1 MPEPILNVAYLGRK
15 GSFASLVAKQRY
27 AQLEQIPQPSVA
39 DVVAYV
45 TERRDRIGIV
55 PIENS
60 SGGIIHD
67 SVDVFV
73 EDSFK
78 LFIREETRIHVR
90 YALLGRKGQEIKTIY
105 SHYAALKHCV
115 DWIRAQFP
123 NAKTRAAASTSEAA
137 AIAAEDPGGVAI
149 STRDSA
155 LEYGLEI
162 LEFPILEKVPNVTQ
176 FFTIGHERADSIT
189 EGGNTSLVAS
199 LSNQPGSLFSFLKPF
214 HDFKANLNRIQS
226 RAIPGRSDACKFFV
240 GIEGLE
246 SDQNVHR
253 ALELARPLTEGI
265 RVLGSYPRILAP
277 YES

>member
-1 MPEPILNVAYLGRK
+1 MNVAYLGRK

-27 AQLEQIPQPSVA
+27 AELEQVPQPSVA
-39 DVVAYV
+39 DVVSYV
-45 TERRDRIGIV
+45 SESKDRIGIV

-67 SVDVFV
+67 SVDAFV
-73 EDSFK
+73 EDGFN
-78 LFIREETRIHVR
+78 LFVREETRIHVR
-90 YALLGRKGQEIKTIY
+90 YALLGRKNQEIKTIY
-105 SHYAALKHCV
+105 SHYAALKHCT

-123 NAKTRAAASTSEAA
+123 NARTRAASSTSEAA

-176 FFTIGHERADSIT
+176 FFTIGHDPVTPDTISSP
-189 EGGNTSLVAS
+189 GNTSLVAS
-199 LSNQPGSLFSFLKPF
+199 LSNQPGSLFLFLKPF
-214 HDFKANLNRIQS
+214 HDLNANLNRIQS

-240 GIEGLE
+240 GIEGVE
-246 SDQNVHR
+246 TDPNVKE
-253 ALELARPLTEGI
+253 ALARARPLTEGI
-265 RVLGSYPRILAP
+265 KVIGSYPRIMEP